1 MQGSRNLTLPHGCT
15 HKGNFISVAFL
26 MCVVPRHETIVS
38 LSPPC
43 QSISYLHSATGS
55 LYRFVLL
62 NRAIFDDLLLKMSL
76 ADDTDTTDESFV
88 EDLDIIEEGLKAFK
102 VINPNKLLYFLL
114 PF

>member
-1 MQGSRNLTLPHGCT
+1 
-15 HKGNFISVAFL
+15 
-26 MCVVPRHETIVS
+26 
-38 LSPPC
+38 
-43 QSISYLHSATGS
+43 
-55 LYRFVLL
+55 
-62 NRAIFDDLLLKMSL
+62 MSL